1 MGKTREDYNLKLR
14 ARCQKPNEDFEGFAD
29 SLLELV
35 ENAYPDTAYPFK
47 VELARDQ
54 FIQGVVVS
62 NDIREKLFVSQPGS
76 LVEAVRVLRQLESA
90 RRACQAT
97 VNVVSTWAG
106 NERISTEIRELK
118 ELVLGMNEKIKELK
132 RKNETTATTTRRRRD
147 GVVCYSCHR
156 QGHFARECP
165 TKVPGNVRQGLRRA
179 NQSL

>member
-62 NDIREKLFVSQPGS
+62 NDKRSYLSVNRDHSWRQFV
-76 LVEAVRVLRQLESA
+76 
-90 RRACQAT
+90 C
-97 VNVVSTWAG
+97 
-106 NERISTEIRELK
+106 
-118 ELVLGMNEKIKELK
+118 
-132 RKNETTATTTRRRRD
+132 
-147 GVVCYSCHR
+147 
-156 QGHFARECP
+156 FA
-165 TKVPGNVRQGLRRA
+165 
-179 NQSL
+179 S

>member
-1 MGKTREDYNLKLR
+1 MGKTREDYNLKLH
-14 ARCQKPNEDFEGFAD
+14 ARCQKPNEDFEAFTD

-90 RRACQAT
+90 CRACQA
-97 VNVVSTWAG
+97 
-106 NERISTEIRELK
+106 IR
-118 ELVLGMNEKIKELK
+118 
-132 RKNETTATTTRRRRD
+132 
-147 GVVCYSCHR
+147 
-156 QGHFARECP
+156 
-165 TKVPGNVRQGLRRA
+165 
-179 NQSL
+179 

>member
-1 MGKTREDYNLKLR
+1 M
-14 ARCQKPNEDFEGFAD
+14 
-29 SLLELV
+29 
-35 ENAYPDTAYPFK
+35 
-47 VELARDQ
+47 
-54 FIQGVVVS
+54 
-62 NDIREKLFVSQPGS
+62 
-76 LVEAVRVLRQLESA
+76 LRQLESA

-179 NQSL
+179 NQSP